1 MLQGDNEIA
10 PRVIDQE
17 EQEDAEELR
26 LTPMKRAPKD
36 LSMTSPQR
44 KQRRIVDDE
53 DEFLYGEEPVDGDLE
68 DDDDE
73 AAMEDEDEESFSLP
87 TGARRK
93 IKEKRKQVKAGGK
106 SSKDKRGGASKSA

>member
-1 MLQGDNEIA
+1 MLQGDNETA

-26 LTPMKRAPKD
+26 LTPMKRAAKD

-68 DDDDE
+68 DEEDE
-73 AAMEDEDEESFSLP
+73 GAVEDEDEESFNLP

-93 IKEKRKQVKAGGK
+93 NKEKRKQVKSGGK
-106 SSKDKRGGASKSA
+106 SSKNKRSSTSKSA